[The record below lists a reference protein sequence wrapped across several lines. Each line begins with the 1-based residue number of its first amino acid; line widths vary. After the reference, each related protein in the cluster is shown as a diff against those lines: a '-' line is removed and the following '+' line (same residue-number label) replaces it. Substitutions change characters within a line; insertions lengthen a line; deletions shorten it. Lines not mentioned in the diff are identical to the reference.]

1 MSGGNDGRLR
11 SLGVRIASGIVY
23 VAVLAA
29 CIMLGD
35 ITTMLLIMAI
45 AALTSWEFFRMMRLD
60 GKTPNE
66 RIGIVAAMAYPLV
79 AYLDSEYLNTVTLF
93 LVIALCIWYIFS
105 ARSRITDLA
114 ITLLGSLYTG
124 LMLSAIVL
132 IRTSIDDE
140 LKGAVLI
147 LGIFVSVWAND
158 SFAFLFGSLFGKHKM
173 AYRISPKKSWEGFFA
188 GIVGSVAIWLLMT
201 LIPLLELDVLLAL
214 VAGILCGVVGVI
226 GDLVESRI
234 KRGAGVKDSGTLIPG
249 HGGMLDRTDSL
260 IFVGITAY
268 FVLKAGLYL

>member
-234 KRGAGVKDSGTLIPG
+234 KRGAGVKDSGTLMPG